1 MRRLLAALAFSVSFA
16 AGAAEPYEA
25 FFDAFLGD
33 LKSELAD
40 ARASGRK
47 GVMVMYHFD
56 ECPYCQ
62 RMKKD
67 VLSRRDV
74 QQALRKDFVVLA
86 IDTRGAQPI
95 TGLDGR
101 TLPENEYARSVGIR
115 ATPTFDFYAP
125 GGERLYRHVGGI
137 ADPQQFIAL
146 GRYVASGAHRSQTF
160 SEFRQTAK

>member
-1 MRRLLAALAFSVSFA
+1 MRGLAAALGLVVALA

-25 FFDAFLGD
+25 LFDAFLGD
-33 LKSELAD
+33 LRSELAE
-40 ARASGRK
+40 AKASGRK
-47 GVMVMYHFD
+47 GVVVMYHFE

-67 VLSRRDV
+67 VLSRPEV
-74 QQALRKDFVVLA
+74 QAAFRNDFIVLA

-95 TGLDGR
+95 TGLDGN
-101 TLPENEYARSVGIR
+101 TLPENEYARLVGIR

-137 ADPQQFIAL
+137 ADPRDFIAL
-146 GRYVASGAHRSQTF
+146 GRYVASGAHRSRTF
-160 SEFRQTAK
+160 PQFRQTAR